1 MEIFVVFRQEKLNKD
16 QHHKKM
22 SGNGNVVVTAVGS
35 SADPERLLLHVLKNW
50 QDVQIVDAMDE
61 DAAVDTAAHQEL
73 HWDDDDLMLARL
85 AVDDDSVL
93 AVDDDS
99 VAVRG

>member
-35 SADPERLLLHVLKNW
+35 SADPERLLHVLK
-50 QDVQIVDAMDE
+50 
-61 DAAVDTAAHQEL
+61 
-73 HWDDDDLMLARL
+73 
-85 AVDDDSVL
+85 S
-93 AVDDDS
+93 
-99 VAVRG
+99 